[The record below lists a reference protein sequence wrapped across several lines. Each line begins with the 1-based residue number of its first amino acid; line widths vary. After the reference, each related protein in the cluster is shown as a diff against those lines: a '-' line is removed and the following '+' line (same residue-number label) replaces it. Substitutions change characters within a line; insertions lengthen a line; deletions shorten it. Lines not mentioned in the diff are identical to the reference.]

1 MQQQQS
7 PTAMF
12 SELRQESFVSNDEA
26 AAAGESSSPS
36 RPRNTKNLLANIGR
50 YYLPILILSAFVVLL
65 FIQLQAVSL
74 RVSSE
79 QQQINDLK
87 E

>member
-12 SELRQESFVSNDEA
+12 SQLRQESSVSDEA
-26 AAAGESSSPS
+26 ATVEPSSRLS
-36 RPRNTKNLLANIGR
+36 NKNILANIGR
-50 YYLPILILSAFVVLL
+50 YLPILILSAFVVLL

>member
-12 SELRQESFVSNDEA
+12 SQLRQESSVSDEA
-26 AAAGESSSPS
+26 ATVEPSSRRS
-36 RPRNTKNLLANIGR
+36 NKNILANIGR
-50 YYLPILILSAFVVLL
+50 YLPILILSAFVVLL

>member
-12 SELRQESFVSNDEA
+12 SQLRQESSVSDEA
-26 AAAGESSSPS
+26 AVVESSPS
-36 RPRNTKNLLANIGR
+36 RRSNKNILANIGR
-50 YYLPILILSAFVVLL
+50 YLPILILSAFVVLL

>member
-1 MQQQQS
+1 MQQHQS
-7 PTAMF
+7 PTTMF
-12 SELRQESFVSNDEA
+12 SELRQESSVSDEA
-26 AAAGESSSPS
+26 SAAVSSPS
-36 RPRNTKNLLANIGR
+36 RRSNKNLLANIGR
-50 YYLPILILSAFVVLL
+50 YLPILILSAFVVLL

>member
-12 SELRQESFVSNDEA
+12 SQLRQESSVSDEA
-26 AAAGESSSPS
+26 ATVEPSSRRS
-36 RPRNTKNLLANIGR
+36 NKNLLANIGR
-50 YYLPILILSAFVVLL
+50 YLPILILSAFVVLL

>member
-1 MQQQQS
+1 MQQQHS

-12 SELRQESFVSNDEA
+12 SELRQESSVSDEA
-26 AAAGESSSPS
+26 AAVEPSSRRS
-36 RPRNTKNLLANIGR
+36 NKNLLANIGR
-50 YYLPILILSAFVVLL
+50 YVPILILSAFVVLL

>member
-1 MQQQQS
+1 MQQQHS

-12 SELRQESFVSNDEA
+12 SELRQESSVSDEA
-26 AAAGESSSPS
+26 AAVESSPS
-36 RPRNTKNLLANIGR
+36 RRPRSTKNLLANIGR
-50 YYLPILILSAFVVLL
+50 YVPILILSAFVVLL

>member
-12 SELRQESFVSNDEA
+12 SELRQESSISDEA
-26 AAAGESSSPS
+26 AVVEPSSRRS
-36 RPRNTKNLLANIGR
+36 NKNLLANIGR
-50 YYLPILILSAFVVLL
+50 YVPILILSAFVVLL

>member
-1 MQQQQS
+1 MQQHQS
-7 PTAMF
+7 PTTMF
-12 SELRQESFVSNDEA
+12 SELRQDSSVSDEA
-26 AAAGESSSPS
+26 AAVEPSSRRS
-36 RPRNTKNLLANIGR
+36 RNTKNLLANVGR
-50 YYLPILILSAFVVLL
+50 YVPILILSAFVVLL

>member
-12 SELRQESFVSNDEA
+12 TELRQESSISDEA
-26 AAAGESSSPS
+26 VAVEPS
-36 RPRNTKNLLANIGR
+36 FRRSNKNLLANIGR
-50 YYLPILILSAFVVLL
+50 YVPILILSAFVVLL

>member
-1 MQQQQS
+1 MQQHS
-7 PTAMF
+7 PTAVF
-12 SELRQESFVSNDEA
+12 SELRQESSISNDA
-26 AAAGESSSPS
+26 AVVEPSSRRS
-36 RPRNTKNLLANIGR
+36 NKNLLANIGR
-50 YYLPILILSAFVVLL
+50 YVPVLILSAFVVLL

>member
-1 MQQQQS
+1 MQQHS
-7 PTAMF
+7 PTAVF
-12 SELRQESFVSNDEA
+12 SELMQESSISNDA
-26 AAAGESSSPS
+26 AVVEPSSHRS
-36 RPRNTKNLLANIGR
+36 NKNLLANIGR
-50 YYLPILILSAFVVLL
+50 YVPVLILSAFVVLL